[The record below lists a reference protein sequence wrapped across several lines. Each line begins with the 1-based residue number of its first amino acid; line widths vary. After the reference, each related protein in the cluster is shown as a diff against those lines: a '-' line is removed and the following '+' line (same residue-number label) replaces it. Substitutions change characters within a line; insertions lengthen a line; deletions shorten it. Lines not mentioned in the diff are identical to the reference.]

1 MKAKKIIAALLASV
15 SAVSMLA
22 ACSGG
27 TGANIDMDE
36 IMSRENV
43 EDYVYPEQVEIK
55 IPVYDRGTPG
65 QASVIDNY

>member
-36 IMSRENV
+36 LMSGEKG
-43 EDYVYPEQVEIK
+43 EGYVYPGLVGVEI
-55 IPVYDRGTPG
+55 PV
-65 QASVIDNY
+65 

>member
-43 EDYVYPEQVEIK
+43 EDYVYPEELPVRQV
-55 IPVYDRGTPG
+55 
-65 QASVIDNY
+65 